1 MTKTLESAGTSPL
14 AQPKE
19 HQQSVVLLF
28 IGLIVTMLMSALG
41 QTVLS
46 TALPTIVGEL
56 NGADHMAWVITAFIL
71 ASTVVMPIYGR
82 ISDIFGRKIV
92 LVAAILLFAVGSVI
106 GGLAQDMEWLI
117 IARVVQGLGGGGLM
131 ILSQAAMADAVPARE
146 RGKYMGVFGA
156 VFAVCSVAGPLVGG
170 WFTDG
175 PGWRWSF
182 WMNVPLA
189 VLAIIAV
196 LLFLKPH
203 NRSKEYPRL
212 DYLGM
217 ALIAAATTALVL
229 VCTWGGSTYE
239 WNSPVIIGL
248 IAAAV
253 VCAIAFAVAER
264 YAESPIMPGYLFKN
278 RNFLL
283 TTGASLVVG
292 VAMFGTLGYMPTYI
306 QMVTGVNATEAG
318 LLMTPMMGAVLV
330 ASISSGQIVSRTG
343 RYKLFPLVGLVIL
356 SVGLVLLSG
365 LAVDTPVWVMCC
377 YLAVIGI
384 GIGFSMQILTLVVQN
399 EFPGRVVGTA
409 TAANN
414 YFRQV
419 GATVGSAV
427 VGSLFST
434 RLVDFLTE
442 RMAGMPSTG
451 GSSDIGATS
460 LTPAVVNSLP
470 GPVRDVIVSSYNE
483 ALLPILLY
491 IVPLVLV
498 GLVLVFFVKEK
509 NLATTVAN
517 EEAEASQSADVT
529 A

>member
-1 MTKTLESAGTSPL
+1 
-14 AQPKE
+14 
-19 HQQSVVLLF
+19 
-28 IGLIVTMLMSALG
+28 
-41 QTVLS
+41 
-46 TALPTIVGEL
+46 
-56 NGADHMAWVITAFIL
+56 
-71 ASTVVMPIYGR
+71 
-82 ISDIFGRKIV
+82 
-92 LVAAILLFAVGSVI
+92 
-106 GGLAQDMEWLI
+106 
-117 IARVVQGLGGGGLM
+117 
-131 ILSQAAMADAVPARE
+131 
-146 RGKYMGVFGA
+146 
-156 VFAVCSVAGPLVGG
+156 
-170 WFTDG
+170 
-175 PGWRWSF
+175 
-182 WMNVPLA
+182 
-189 VLAIIAV
+189 
-196 LLFLKPH
+196 
-203 NRSKEYPRL
+203 
-212 DYLGM
+212 
-217 ALIAAATTALVL
+217 
-229 VCTWGGSTYE
+229 
-239 WNSPVIIGL
+239 
-248 IAAAV
+248 

-365 LAVDTPVWVMCC
+365 LAVDTPMWVMCC

-498 GLVLVFFVKEK
+498 GLVLVAFVREK
-509 NLATTVAN
+509 QLSTTIENEDAETEAATHGEVIA
-517 EEAEASQSADVT
+517 
-529 A
+529 

>member
-1 MTKTLESAGTSPL
+1 
-14 AQPKE
+14 
-19 HQQSVVLLF
+19 
-28 IGLIVTMLMSALG
+28 
-41 QTVLS
+41 
-46 TALPTIVGEL
+46 
-56 NGADHMAWVITAFIL
+56 
-71 ASTVVMPIYGR
+71 
-82 ISDIFGRKIV
+82 
-92 LVAAILLFAVGSVI
+92 
-106 GGLAQDMEWLI
+106 
-117 IARVVQGLGGGGLM
+117 
-131 ILSQAAMADAVPARE
+131 
-146 RGKYMGVFGA
+146 
-156 VFAVCSVAGPLVGG
+156 
-170 WFTDG
+170 
-175 PGWRWSF
+175 
-182 WMNVPLA
+182 
-189 VLAIIAV
+189 
-196 LLFLKPH
+196 
-203 NRSKEYPRL
+203 
-212 DYLGM
+212 
-217 ALIAAATTALVL
+217 
-229 VCTWGGSTYE
+229 
-239 WNSPVIIGL
+239 
-248 IAAAV
+248 
-253 VCAIAFAVAER
+253 
-264 YAESPIMPGYLFKN
+264 
-278 RNFLL
+278 
-283 TTGASLVVG
+283 
-292 VAMFGTLGYMPTYI
+292 
-306 QMVTGVNATEAG
+306 MVTGVNATEAG

-498 GLVLVFFVKEK
+498 GLVLVAFVREK
-509 NLATTVAN
+509 QLSTTIENEDAETEAATHGEVIA
-517 EEAEASQSADVT
+517 
-529 A
+529 